1 MLSGLIVS
9 LVGQRKMSPFLAG
22 CAASWLHG
30 DVAKNYDKGLIAE
43 DIVQGL
49 PSALTRLKRW
59 KTY

>member
-49 PSALTRLKRW
+49 P
-59 KTY
+59 